1 MDVILL
7 EKMHRLG
14 NLGDT
19 VSVKAGYGRNYLIPS
34 KKAVPATDDN
44 VAKFEERRAGLEL
57 AQAETLSVAEA
68 RKIEVDSV
76 EVSIFANAGPEG
88 KLFGSVGASEIA
100 AAVVASGVEVSK
112 SEIRL
117 HDGPLRELGEFSV
130 EVYLNTDVSG
140 NIKVTIAQD
149 AGETA
154 S

>member
-34 KKAVPATDDN
+34 NKAVPATDDN

-117 HDGPLRELGEFSV
+117 HDGPL
-130 EVYLNTDVSG
+130 
-140 NIKVTIAQD
+140 
-149 AGETA
+149 
-154 S
+154 

>member
-34 KKAVPATDDN
+34 NKAVPATDDN

-57 AQAETLSVAEA
+57 AQAEILSAAEA

-88 KLFGSVGASEIA
+88 KLFGSVSNIDIA
-100 AAVVASGVEVSK
+100 ELLVAAGHKIEE
-112 SEIRL
+112 SEIRMPE
-117 HDGPLRELGEFSV
+117 GPIKNVGEFEITLAFTQDVTATIMVSV
-130 EVYLNTDVSG
+130 VAD
-140 NIKVTIAQD
+140 
-149 AGETA
+149 ETE
-154 S
+154 

>member
-34 KKAVPATDDN
+34 KKAVAATDEN
-44 VAKFEERRAGLEL
+44 VARFEERRAGLEQ
-57 AQAETLSVAEA
+57 AQAEILSVAEA
-68 RKIEVDSV
+68 RKVALDDIEVVIS
-76 EVSIFANAGPEG
+76 ANAGPEG
-88 KLFGSVGASEIA
+88 KLFGSVGAAEIA
-100 AAVVASGVEVSK
+100 AAAAACGVEVGK

-140 NIKVTIAQD
+140 NIKVTIVQD
-149 AGETA
+149 AGEST

>member
-14 NLGDT
+14 DLGDT

-34 KKAVPATDDN
+34 NKAVAATDEN
-44 VAKFEERRAGLEL
+44 VAKFEERRTGLEQ
-57 AQAETLSVAEA
+57 AQAEILSVAQA
-68 RKIEVDSV
+68 RKISLDSLDV
-76 EVSIFANAGPEG
+76 VIPANAGPEG

-100 AAVVASGVEVSK
+100 AAVVAYGVEVAK

-117 HDGPLRELGEFSV
+117 HDGPLRELGESLV
-130 EVYLNTDVSG
+130 EVHLNADVSG
-140 NIKVTIAQD
+140 NIKVTIVQD
-149 AGETA
+149 AGEST

>member
-34 KKAVPATDDN
+34 NKAVAATDEN
-44 VAKFEERRAGLEL
+44 VAKFEERRTGLEQ
-57 AQAETLSVAEA
+57 AQAEILSVAQA
-68 RKIEVDSV
+68 RKISLDSLDV
-76 EVSIFANAGPEG
+76 VISANAGPEG

-100 AAVVASGVEVSK
+100 AAVVACGVEVAK

-117 HDGPLRELGEFSV
+117 HDGPLRELGESSV
-130 EVYLNTDVSG
+130 EVHLNADVSG
-140 NIKVTIAQD
+140 NIKVTIVQD
-149 AGETA
+149 AGEST